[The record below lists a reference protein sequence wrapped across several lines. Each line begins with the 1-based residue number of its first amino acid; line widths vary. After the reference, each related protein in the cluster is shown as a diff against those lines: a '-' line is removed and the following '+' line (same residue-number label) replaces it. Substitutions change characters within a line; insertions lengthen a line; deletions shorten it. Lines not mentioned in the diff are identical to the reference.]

1 MSKVSGISVAL
12 QALHQTEISSD
23 LGAFYWLLLFT
34 HGLRMAGLC
43 FVAIAVFFF
52 IFVFNSIGDKV
63 CPWWFS
69 QCYIAVKRMVS
80 HGEHRILIKGSI

>member
-52 IFVFNSIGDKV
+52 IFVFNSFGDKV
-63 CPWWFS
+63 CPW
-69 QCYIAVKRMVS
+69 M
-80 HGEHRILIKGSI
+80 LGSTNQDVFIDFPPPSSL